1 MNTNLCNK
9 LVLYIFIIL
18 DCIMDSCVDFFFI
31 YSLLL
36 FCNQEKL
43 GNKPYHTSTLWYADI
58 FAKMRFLGHSVKFG
72 NLITSGKSRTRIKW
86 RKRLNDQVSCP
97 YRFRVNAQEQDK
109 EAVISL
115 YTRVQPRLLD
125 IIPFFPAI
133 RSIYTRIYHFYGG
146 NSLAWNKRLITLTY
160 AHASDFW

>member
-1 MNTNLCNK
+1 MYYGFLCR
-9 LVLYIFIIL
+9 
-18 DCIMDSCVDFFFI
+18 FFFL

-58 FAKMRFLGHSVKFG
+58 FAKIFG
-72 NLITSGKSRTRIKW
+72 TFCKIWQFNNVQQIADTNKMKEKTKW
-86 RKRLNDQVSCP
+86 RSGFVSIQVSCERARTGQRSGYKP
-97 YRFRVNAQEQDK
+97 V
-109 EAVISL
+109 
-115 YTRVQPRLLD
+115 YTRSTTSSRYN
-125 IIPFFPAI
+125 IPFFPAI